1 MKMRFEPA
9 HGLAG
14 ELTAPPD
21 KSISHRAALL
31 GAMASEPV
39 RIERFLHAADTT
51 ATLRAVAALGAL
63 VEERAAEVV
72 VRGTGLREA
81 REPGRTIDVGNAGT
95 LLRLLPGWLAA
106 QDGRSFTLDGD
117 QSIRR
122 RPIDRIA
129 APLRQMGAELNPT
142 DGRYAPFEVRGARL
156 RAISHELGVASAQVK
171 SCVLLAALAADGT
184 TTVGEPAQ
192 SRDHTERMLL
202 AAGVGIHRHG
212 RHVTVQN
219 TDELLLQRVR
229 VPGDVSS
236 AAFLVTA
243 GVLVAG
249 SRLLIG
255 DVGVNWSRTGFLR
268 IVRRMRG
275 IVLGDLEPEGGELSA
290 EEPVSD
296 LDVAHGALEGTV
308 VEAEEVPL
316 AIDELPLVA
325 LLGCFA
331 EGETVVRGA
340 QELRVKESDRIAGVV
355 DGLRGLG
362 GEIEATDDGF
372 AVRGTGGLRGG
383 ALDARGDHRLA
394 MMGAVAGLASREG
407 VEVAGMETA
416 AVSYPSFVEDLGAD
430 SLDNV
435 ELVMALEEEFECEI
449 PDEDAEKIT
458 NVQQAIDYVKSHVK
472 Q

>member
-1 MKMRFEPA
+1 MNRRFEPA
-9 HGLAG
+9 RGLIG
-14 ELTAPPD
+14 ELRAPPD

-39 RIERFLHAADTT
+39 RIERYLHAADTDS
-51 ATLRAVAALGAL
+51 TLEAVRALGAL
-63 VEERAAEVV
+63 VELRGEEVV

-81 REPGRTIDVGNAGT
+81 REPDGPIDVGNAGT

-117 QSIRR
+117 ESIRR
-122 RPIDRIA
+122 RPVDRIA
-129 APLRQMGAELNPT
+129 EPLRAMGAQLTARN
-142 DGRYAPFEVRGARL
+142 GRFTPLVVRGGHL
-156 RAISHELGVASAQVK
+156 RAISYDLAVASAQVK
-171 SCVLLAALAADGT
+171 SCVLLAALAADGAT
-184 TTVGEPAQ
+184 TLSEPAR

-202 AAGVGIHRHG
+202 RAGVGIHRNG
-212 RHVTVQN
+212 RHVTVVN
-219 TDELLLQRVR
+219 ADELLLDGVR
-229 VPGDVSS
+229 VPGDASS
-236 AAFLVTA
+236 AAFLIAA
-243 GVLVAG
+243 GVLVPH

-255 DVGVNWSRTGFLR
+255 DVGVNWTRTGFMR

-275 IVLGDLEPEGGELSA
+275 IVLGDLEDESGELIG

-355 DGLRGLG
+355 EGLRGLG
-362 GEIEATDDGF
+362 AEIEATEDGF
-372 AVRGTGGLRGG
+372 AVRGGGGLRGG
-383 ALDARGDHRLA
+383 TIDAKGDHRMA

-407 VEVAGMETA
+407 VEVLGMEA
-416 AVSYPSFVEDLGAD
+416 ATVSYPGFVEDL
-430 SLDNV
+430 SRL
-435 ELVMALEEEFECEI
+435 C
-449 PDEDAEKIT
+449 
-458 NVQQAIDYVKSHVK
+458 S
-472 Q
+472 